1 MACIRSWYKCV
12 LVALLGALLLP
23 MAAQEHADAAAVLTL
38 DQAIQLALANNRNLK
53 IVSLSLDNSREQVS
67 IARTQRLPAFNSYVF
82 GSQVLTPLNFI
93 VPAGQ
98 FGKYPGIG
106 PIPAQN
112 TPIGNSPAP
121 SAYIVASAVQ
131 PLLTLHKV
139 NLQVKAQQ
147 LTVEQS
153 AENLRNTRIGLVDQ
167 VRQAYYSV
175 LEIQDALRATQA
187 SIKQYEELDRITLE
201 FVSQKVALE
210 SDSLAVKAKL
220 AEQRY
225 TLLQYSDKLSTG
237 KENLND
243 LLGRDIMID
252 FEPQQVTDIAPV
264 EDNLADAQARA
275 LAQHPQI
282 KLGEISVKQ
291 ADMQRRLAKSQY
303 VPDINAAFHYISPF
317 GVNFLPSNVA
327 AIGVEMTWV
336 PFDWGKRRDQVNSA
350 AIALDQSRLNLEETK
365 SQVLLNLDNQFRLL
379 HEAREAVSVAQA
391 QRDASQQKMREVAS
405 QYQQQTALLRDALQ
419 QQAAVEAANSSYSQA
434 LANFW
439 TAKANFQKALGEE

>member
-1 MACIRSWYKCV
+1 MPRRRSSYQCV
-12 LVALLGALLLP
+12 LAALLAALLLP
-23 MAAQEHADAAAVLTL
+23 AAAQEHGDASAVLTL

-53 IVSLSLDNSREQVS
+53 IVSLSLENSREQVA
-67 IARTQRLPAFNSYVF
+67 IAKTQRLPALNSYVF
-82 GSQVLTPLNFI
+82 GSQVLTPLNFT

-98 FGKYPGIG
+98 FGTYPGIG
-106 PIPAQN
+106 PIPAKN

-121 SAYIVASAVQ
+121 TAYIVGSAAQ
-131 PLLTLHKV
+131 PLLTLYKV

-175 LEIQDALRATQA
+175 LEIQDSVEATQA

-210 SDSLAVKAKL
+210 SDSLSVKAKL
-220 AEQRY
+220 AQEQY
-225 TLLQYSDKLSTG
+225 TLMQYQDKLSTA

-243 LLGRDIMID
+243 LLGRDLMID
-252 FEPQQVTDIAPV
+252 FDAQPVTEIAPI
-264 EDNLADAQARA
+264 EDNLSEAQARA

-282 KLGEISVKQ
+282 KLGEIGVQQ

-317 GVNFLPSNVA
+317 GVNFLPSNIA

-336 PFDWGKRRDQVNSA
+336 PWDWGKRKDQVNSA
-350 AIALDQSRLNLEETK
+350 AIALEQSRLNLDETK

-379 HEAREAVSVAQA
+379 HEARAAVSVAQA
-391 QRDASQQKMREVAS
+391 QRTAMQQKLSEVS
-405 QYQQQTALLRDALQ
+405 LQYKQQTALLRDVLQ
-419 QQAAVEAANSSYSQA
+419 QQAELEAANASYSQA
-434 LANFW
+434 LANLW

>member
-1 MACIRSWYKCV
+1 
-12 LVALLGALLLP
+12 
-23 MAAQEHADAAAVLTL
+23 
-38 DQAIQLALANNRNLK
+38 
-53 IVSLSLDNSREQVS
+53 
-67 IARTQRLPAFNSYVF
+67 
-82 GSQVLTPLNFI
+82 
-93 VPAGQ
+93 
-98 FGKYPGIG
+98 
-106 PIPAQN
+106 
-112 TPIGNSPAP
+112 
-121 SAYIVASAVQ
+121 
-131 PLLTLHKV
+131 
-139 NLQVKAQQ
+139 
-147 LTVEQS
+147 
-153 AENLRNTRIGLVDQ
+153 
-167 VRQAYYSV
+167 
-175 LEIQDALRATQA
+175 
-187 SIKQYEELDRITLE
+187 
-201 FVSQKVALE
+201 
-210 SDSLAVKAKL
+210 
-220 AEQRY
+220 
-225 TLLQYSDKLSTG
+225 
-237 KENLND
+237 
-243 LLGRDIMID
+243 MID
-252 FEPQQVTDIAPV
+252 FEPQQVTDIGPV
-264 EDNLADAQARA
+264 QDNLADAQARA